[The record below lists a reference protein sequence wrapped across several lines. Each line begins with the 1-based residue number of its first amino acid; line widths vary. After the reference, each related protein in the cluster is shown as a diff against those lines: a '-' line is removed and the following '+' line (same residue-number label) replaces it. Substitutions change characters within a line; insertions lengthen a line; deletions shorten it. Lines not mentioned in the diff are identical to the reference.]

1 MGQVKNK
8 MMEEEEEFWNECT
21 DMIKSSEDIQEF
33 WGQYSAAEKDGSIS
47 RPENISMTELEEAI
61 AESWNEV
68 WTDYLTPLS

>member
-68 WTDYLTPLS
+68 WADYLTPLS

>member
-8 MMEEEEEFWNECT
+8 MMEEEDEFWNECT
-21 DMIKSSEDIQEF
+21 DMIKLSEDIQEF

-47 RPENISMTELEEAI
+47 RPEYISMTELEEAI

-68 WTDYLTPLS
+68 WSKYQ

>member
-21 DMIKSSEDIQEF
+21 DMIKSSENIQEF

>member
-33 WGQYSAAEKDGSIS
+33 WGQYSAAEKDGNIS
-47 RPENISMTELEEAI
+47 RPKNISMTELEEAI

-68 WTDYLTPLS
+68 WSKYQ